1 MLERIFG
8 FIIVTIMNVV
18 ALLSMM
24 ALFVVGMIIMTEASG
39 SLQKTDTL
47 IGFGIMITSVI
58 GIGLTISMF
67 KDNVDILDEEDD

>member
-58 GIGLTISMF
+58 GIGLTIRMF